1 MASHFYRLRMGAY
14 AETLFRCNKRE
25 KLQMIWLQCNLMRL
39 GNEVIR
45 SEHWSI
51 AADQPV
57 RHEHGAVKIASSGE
71 MGETATPPCP
81 PTQNDHAEI
90 CNANGCVVPV
100 LLS

>member
-14 AETLFRCNKRE
+14 AETLFRCSKHE

-57 RHEHGAVKIASSGE
+57 RHEHGAAEIASR
-71 MGETATPPCP
+71 GETTLDDLKQIGREAFPEG
-81 PTQNDHAEI
+81 PTMWRQA
-90 CNANGCVVPV
+90 
-100 LLS
+100 

>member
-57 RHEHGAVKIASSGE
+57 RYEHGAEIASK
-71 MGETATPPCP
+71 GETTLDDLKQIGREAFPEG
-81 PTQNDHAEI
+81 PTMWRQA
-90 CNANGCVVPV
+90 
-100 LLS
+100 

>member
-25 KLQMIWLQCNLMRL
+25 KLQMVWLQCNLMRL

-57 RHEHGAVKIASSGE
+57 RYEHGAAKIAR
-71 MGETATPPCP
+71 GETTLGDLKQIGREAFPEA
-81 PTQNDHAEI
+81 PTMWRQA
-90 CNANGCVVPV
+90 
-100 LLS
+100 

>member
-25 KLQMIWLQCNLMRL
+25 KLQMIRLQCNLMRL

-57 RHEHGAVKIASSGE
+57 RHEHGAVKIASR
-71 MGETATPPCP
+71 GETTLDGLKKIGREAFPEA
-81 PTQNDHAEI
+81 PTMWRQA
-90 CNANGCVVPV
+90 
-100 LLS
+100 